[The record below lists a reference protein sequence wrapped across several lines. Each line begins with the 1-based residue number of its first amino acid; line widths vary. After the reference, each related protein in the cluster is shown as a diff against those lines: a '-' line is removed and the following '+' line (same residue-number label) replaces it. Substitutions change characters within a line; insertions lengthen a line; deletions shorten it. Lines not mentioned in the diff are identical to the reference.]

1 MDAIAL
7 QYKRIRRKYPD
18 APELEIWHGVATDF
32 YLRQGTIPTEV
43 LVQSALA
50 RAEGYGTK
58 YRPDQLRVPAG
69 NPDGGQWT
77 DEGGDGGG
85 DGETTVDPAP
95 RARAPAEARPTSIPS
110 TQEPNATGETTPRFL
125 DENIDTDPKPFDGAE
140 ITPAADRWGYNI
152 DLEKEER
159 GFPDS
164 RRGHTIERHV
174 AQSERQ
180 IIDRIFSDMSIRGSL
195 EYFPEVGTF
204 RGVEEANQFV
214 NETLRRQSSKVEAVI
229 RGEAGKGP
237 VWIVQEIGTIVG
249 KVGYYENGRVYF
261 VDARWVAVS
270 IQQTDNENGFR
281 VITAFPK
288 RPGLMR

>member
-1 MDAIAL
+1 MDPIDI
-7 QYKRIRRKYPD
+7 QYRRIRQKYPD
-18 APELEIWHGVATDF
+18 APELDIWHGVAIDF
-32 YLRQGTIPTEV
+32 YIRHGTIPTEV

-50 RAEGYGTK
+50 RAEGYDYK

-77 DEGGDGGG
+77 DEGGGGG
-85 DGETTVDPAP
+85 ASTRDRV
-95 RARAPAEARPTSIPS
+95 ARNKPPKDKKPIASDAPAQPVRATDSSPRMFDEVID
-110 TQEPNATGETTPRFL
+110 QEPS
-125 DENIDTDPKPFDGAE
+125 PFDGAE
-140 ITPAADRWGYNI
+140 IIPAADRWGYNV

-164 RRGHTIERHV
+164 RRGHTIEKHV

-180 IIDRIFSDMSIRGSL
+180 IVDRIFSDMSVRGFQ

-204 RGVEEANQFV
+204 RSVEEANLYV
-214 NETLRRQSSKVEAVI
+214 NEALRRQSSRVEAVI
-229 RGEAGKGP
+229 RGELGKDP
-237 VWIVQEIGTIVG
+237 VWIIQEIGPIVG

-270 IQQTDNENGFR
+270 IQKANNKNGFR

-288 RPGLMR
+288 RPGAMR